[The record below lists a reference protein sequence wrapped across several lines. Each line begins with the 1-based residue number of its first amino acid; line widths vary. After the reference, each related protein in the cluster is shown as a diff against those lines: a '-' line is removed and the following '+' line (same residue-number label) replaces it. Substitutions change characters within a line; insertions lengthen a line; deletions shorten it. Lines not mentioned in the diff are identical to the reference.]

1 MPVKFKIINIL
12 HTLFLVFLLFA
23 LAGVILY
30 ALEGEL
36 LMGVVCACV
45 THFDGQPHTGAGVVK
60 IIEDYNLVP
69 ICLVS
74 ICVLLIINKVVYKN
88 TVEKYKRN
96 HFMAGSRKAKTAK
109 KLFKDEAPAAKVVVE
124 DIKETVKKESRMKL
138 KKFKEKHA
146 STKVK
151 DMPKALVKE
160 TEQAVSQ
167 NLEKADSVATNTT
180 LGQLEELLKR
190 ARNK

>member
-1 MPVKFKIINIL
+1 MPRKYKIINIIHAL
-12 HTLFLVFLLFA
+12 LLVFLL
-23 LAGVILY
+23 LVLSGVIVY
-30 ALEGEL
+30 ALEGGSVMEI
-36 LMGVVCACV
+36 VCAFV
-45 THFDGQPHTGAGVVK
+45 THFDGKPHTGAGVVNL
-60 IIEDYNLVP
+60 IEAQNLIP
-69 ICLVS
+69 ICLIS
-74 ICVLLIINKVVYKN
+74 ICILLVINKIVYRTTVVRYK
-88 TVEKYKRN
+88 KN
-96 HFMAGSRKAKTAK
+96 HFIANSTKSKSAR
-109 KLFKDEAPAAKVVVE
+109 KLFKDEAPTTKVVE
-124 DIKETVKKESRMKL
+124 DKKEKIKKESRMKL

-151 DMPKALVKE
+151 DMPKELVKE

>member
-1 MPVKFKIINIL
+1 MPTKYRIINIIHAL
-12 HTLFLVFLLFA
+12 LLVFLL
-23 LAGVILY
+23 LVLSGVIVY
-30 ALEGEL
+30 ALEGGSVMEI
-36 LMGVVCACV
+36 VCAFV
-45 THFDGQPHTGAGVVK
+45 THFDGKPHTGAGVANL
-60 IIEDYNLVP
+60 IEAQNLIP
-69 ICLVS
+69 ICLIS
-74 ICVLLIINKVVYKN
+74 ICILLVINKIVYRTTVVRYK
-88 TVEKYKRN
+88 KN
-96 HFMAGSRKAKTAK
+96 HFIANSTKSKTAR
-109 KLFKDEAPAAKVVVE
+109 KLFKDEAPTTKVVE
-124 DIKETVKKESRMKL
+124 DKKEKIKKESRMKL

-167 NLEKADSVATNTT
+167 NLEKADTVATNTT